1 MINQNGGRNILKFS
15 QLIDKSVWAND
26 LEVGKIRDVILDPVE
41 WKLTHL
47 EVQLR
52 SEATKEILG
61 AKKSFR
67 NLLAVSALKKDPDC
81 ISNRGVELQVSK
93 AQLRIYLTPP

>member
-1 MINQNGGRNILKFS
+1 MKLS
-15 QLIDKSVWAND
+15 QLIDKSIWAGD
-26 LEVGKIRDVILDPVE
+26 LEVGKVRDVIVDSAE

-47 EVQLR
+47 EVQLK
-52 SEATKEILG
+52 SDATKEILG

-81 ISNRGVELQVSK
+81 CTPRGIELQVSK
-93 AQLRIYLTPP
+93 AQLRIYLSPP